1 MFSIS
6 FSTAGKGQFLTGI
19 FSNNLCRDCRR
30 QELLLTVAWGGKFYW
45 LSPDKENTA
54 RSLTLNL
61 TITLNINSM
70 CPCRLAYDQTT
81 SKALPRNL
89 YQLQYSDMIHVCNW
103 RTAPQADETW
113 EVNGKVHAWGY
124 KITIITHC
132 QKNTSQRNSSPAPSP
147 LCSLPSGSHRLSS
160 IDGHV
165 MEYIGCY
172 FNFMKKEKPEQQK
185 NNPQVTI
192 L

>member
-1 MFSIS
+1 MELKFSGKRNLLASCGCPSRDVKFVNFMLLWSRTCQTKKKCQNEKHMCSNPVFSIS
-6 FSTAGKGQFLTGI
+6 FSSAGKGQFLTSI
-19 FSNNLCRDCRR
+19 FLNNLCRDCRR

-70 CPCRLAYDQTT
+70 RPCRLAYDQTT

-89 YQLQYSDMIHVCNW
+89 YQLQDSDVIHVCNW

-113 EVNGKVHAWGY
+113 GVNGKVHAWGY
-124 KITIITHC
+124 
-132 QKNTSQRNSSPAPSP
+132 
-147 LCSLPSGSHRLSS
+147 
-160 IDGHV
+160 
-165 MEYIGCY
+165 
-172 FNFMKKEKPEQQK
+172 
-185 NNPQVTI
+185 
-192 L
+192 